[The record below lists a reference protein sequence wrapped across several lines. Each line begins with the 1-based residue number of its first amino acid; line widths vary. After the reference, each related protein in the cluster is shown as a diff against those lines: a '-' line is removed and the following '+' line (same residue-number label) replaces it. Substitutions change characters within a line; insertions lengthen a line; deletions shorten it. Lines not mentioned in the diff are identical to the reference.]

1 MVNLVGKILLTI
13 KLSNAGCMGLLKHMK
28 YFMPYFIGS
37 ESLKLYKCIH
47 SLRKYILS
55 LN

>member
-1 MVNLVGKILLTI
+1 MVNLVGKILLTMCQT
-13 KLSNAGCMGLLKHMK
+13 AGCIGLLKHVK

-37 ESLKLYKCIH
+37 KSLKLYKCIH
-47 SLRKYILS
+47 SLKYILP